1 MKDNRASWCSIQYL
15 HGPHGAKSPEPCPGY
30 TPDQARL
37 TKGPKTMPTTAAD
50 VRRAVAKLSVMAKM
64 AGVEREFRYIP
75 GSGSM
80 GIAHVLEEYREDS
93 TIPHVIKIGR
103 TYAEAERYLEAMAD
117 GLDIVR
123 RANALQAEEKQQSSR
138 VALAKRGSTW
148 IPLAQ
153 WTKDQL
159 RYEISILSGKVGSA
173 DRIQVLQAELD
184 RPRAEAGWPPQD
196 S

>member
-1 MKDNRASWCSIQYL
+1 
-15 HGPHGAKSPEPCPGY
+15 
-30 TPDQARL
+30 
-37 TKGPKTMPTTAAD
+37 MPTIAAD
-50 VRRAVAKLSVMAKM
+50 VRRALAKLSAAAKR
-64 AGVEREFRYIP
+64 AGVEREFHYIP

-80 GIAHVLEEYREDS
+80 GISHALEEYRAGS
-93 TIPHVIKIGR
+93 IIPHIIKIGR
-103 TYAEAERYLEAMAD
+103 TFGQAERYLEAMAD

-123 RANALQAEEKQQSSR
+123 RANALQAEEQQADR
-138 VALAKRGSTW
+138 AALTKRGSTW

-159 RYEISILSGKVGSA
+159 RYEISILSGKAGSA

-184 RPRAEAGWPPQD
+184 RPRTEAGWTPQD